1 MQCPLFLLSSFHTR
15 DLLRSHQVGPMRP
28 WMWMRVAAV
37 MLLADALGATGLTCE
52 PWCLERVGK
61 EHDKVNVLETCS
73 GPTMGSCGGCPMC
86 SSPPPAPPPGP
97 SLCESWCENLY
108 DPCEIYYQPQCGAC
122 AVCVADPSQHPPS
135 TPLPPS
141 PSPSP
146 APCSPPSPPSPSPP
160 PPWPSSPVWAALS
173 LIEAPPLQA
182 SSKPAQ
188 PILPLPTAPTVGGGS
203 LRTLIRSVGVVLVL
217 IGAGSWL
224 LLIRMLKAMGRE
236 QMAREQT
243 FLDVLL
249 LGFARVNEA
258 RGLGQISKNL
268 RYQSQISISDSSLR

>member
-1 MQCPLFLLSSFHTR
+1 
-15 DLLRSHQVGPMRP
+15 MRP

-61 EHDKVNVLETCS
+61 ENFVDPQWDLRRREACS

-173 LIEAPPLQA
+173 LTEAPPLQA

-188 PILPLPTAPTVGGGS
+188 PPRPPPPPPPILPLLTAPIVGGGS

-224 LLIRMLKAMGRE
+224 LLIRMLKAMARE

-243 FLDVLL
+243 LLDVLL